1 MAGRR
6 WKIEKKP
13 TKNKKKHWLAVLQKR
28 NLDQNINDSKFK
40 IIFFEN
46 IYMNIQFLYEF
57 FLISDFLA
65 GSLKTS
71 KNYRKRLFISQ
82 YGFGQDT
89 SAHLTLKIICP
100 CNTAKNLSEFTKRFP
115 ANMFQVKKNTC
126 IPPFLDAQSCILH
139 SQLFILI

>member
-1 MAGRR
+1 
-6 WKIEKKP
+6 
-13 TKNKKKHWLAVLQKR
+13 
-28 NLDQNINDSKFK
+28 
-40 IIFFEN
+40 
-46 IYMNIQFLYEF
+46 MNIQFLYEF

-100 CNTAKNLSEFTKRFP
+100 CNTAKSLSEFTKRFP

-126 IPPFLDAQSCILH
+126 IPPFLDAQNCILH

>member
-6 WKIEKKP
+6 WKIEKKT

-57 FLISDFLA
+57 FLISDFLS

-71 KNYRKRLFISQ
+71 KNYRKRLLISQ

-126 IPPFLDAQSCILH
+126 IPPFLDAQTAFCIH
-139 SQLFILI
+139 NFSF